1 MCPRLPDVPAP
12 VTYNSGKTL
21 LSNHCHCQVQEVRSR
36 LQDPTTS
43 LPRTVR
49 AHSMNPTHVHTFIR
63 TPVRMFA
70 VSWNRGPECPGRDAR
85 GPGADGRVSWPR
97 PCQRTSRKGRRIAAL
112 YLERWRIFLR
122 LRWRRR
128 VRFFF
133 HFQRILEW
141 AFFQG
146 LDLWPPPR
154 RRSTRCRVDSARVKA
169 CRPSVHAPRWGA
181 IRGPSGGMVGGRGA
195 NSSSLSIKA
204 RAVAHPSGCCSRR
217 GCGRPRAACRRRSG
231 AAGRA
236 GSPPCL
242 GSFASRSRWYRLA
255 LRQG

>member
-1 MCPRLPDVPAP
+1 M
-12 VTYNSGKTL
+12 
-21 LSNHCHCQVQEVRSR
+21 QEVRSR

-133 HFQRILEW
+133 HFQRIFEC
-141 AFFQG
+141 AFFHG
-146 LDLWPPPR
+146 LDLCPPPR
-154 RRSTRCRVDSARVKA
+154 RRSITGEDSSVKGGHGEKA
-169 CRPSVHAPRWGA
+169 SE
-181 IRGPSGGMVGGRGA
+181 SG
-195 NSSSLSIKA
+195 SEYYW
-204 RAVAHPSGCCSRR
+204 RR
-217 GCGRPRAACRRRSG
+217 GERSG
-231 AAGRA
+231 RANARGEKAAEAGAWRGRA
-236 GSPPCL
+236 LLKSAGGGGAPSTE
-242 GSFASRSRWYRLA
+242 STS
-255 LRQG
+255 